1 MDINIVEVYK
11 QSNSKIEVI
20 EKLARDTGKTIPEI
34 FVELS
39 EAKCCDGR
47 FFRQGRYAK
56 EWNEAKKIM
65 KENNLKRAAEATTSF
80 SNLKAENERLR
91 KQIEELKSSEPLKVS
106 VSEEEFEKLKEELE
120 KYQQNSQ
127 IVAIDSEVP
136 DSYKKT
142 IDAQKQEIDKL
153 NAAIEERDKSYQEAV
168 QQMQEENNA
177 SDKVIEQLRSEIEQ
191 LKTAN
196 ASAHDAFAKL
206 DDEKSDSDALIEDLN
221 NMIILRESQIE
232 ELNRKIEHLKVSDF
246 NATTDSMVLESKL
259 KTEEEKNA
267 KLMERIRGLEEEN
280 EELRCTNCADDIKR
294 QLAETTQNYNEAMLI
309 TRKLE
314 EQIKFLEDEKEGD
327 GLIIVDQAKKTAE
340 LERKLAK
347 AERFVLNHFLYEVQ
361 Q

>member
-11 QSNSKIEVI
+11 QSNSKLEVI

-65 KENNLKRAAEATTSF
+65 KELNLKRAAEATTSF
-80 SNLKAENERLR
+80 SDLKKENERLR
-91 KQIEELKSSEPLKVS
+91 KQIEELKSNEPLKVS
-106 VSEEEFEKLKEELE
+106 VSEEEFEKLKEELA
-120 KYQQNSQ
+120 KYQENSQ

-136 DSYKKT
+136 ESYQKT
-142 IDAQKQEIDKL
+142 IDTQKEEIDKL

-168 QQMQEENNA
+168 QQMQEEND
-177 SDKVIEQLRSEIEQ
+177 S
-191 LKTAN
+191 AN
-196 ASAHDAFAKL
+196 
-206 DDEKSDSDALIEDLN
+206 ALIEDFRN
-221 NMIILRESQIE
+221 VVQLREDE
-232 ELNRKIEHLKVSDF
+232 VKELNAVIEKKEASIQHLLSENADLKKSLDHHKVSDF
-246 NATTDSMVLESKL
+246 NATTDNMVLESKL

-309 TRKLE
+309 NKKLE

-327 GLIIVDQAKKTAE
+327 TLIIVDQAKKTAE

>member
-11 QSNSKIEVI
+11 QSNSKLEVI

-80 SNLKAENERLR
+80 SNLKAENEKLR
-91 KQIEELKSSEPLKVS
+91 KQIEELKSNEPLKVS
-106 VSEEEFEKLKEELE
+106 VSEEEFEKLKAELE
-120 KYQQNSQ
+120 KYQENSQ

-136 DSYKKT
+136 DSYQKT
-142 IDAQKQEIDKL
+142 IDTQKEEIDKL
-153 NAAIEERDKSYQEAV
+153 NKKIDSLKIASSVTHAELDELRTK
-168 QQMQEENNA
+168 NA
-177 SDKVIEQLRSEIEQ
+177 ELHSEVEQ

-196 ASAHDAFAKL
+196 ASAHDAFTKL

-221 NMIILRESQIE
+221 QMIMLRESQIE
-232 ELNRKIEHLKVSDF
+232 ELNKKIEHLKVSDF
-246 NATTDSMVLESKL
+246 NATTDSMVLDSKL
-259 KTEEEKNA
+259 KAAEDKNA
-267 KLMERIRGLEEEN
+267 KLLERIRGLEEEN

-309 TRKLE
+309 NKKLE
-314 EQIKFLEDEKEGD
+314 EQIKLLEDEKEGD

>member
-1 MDINIVEVYK
+1 MDINIVETYK
-11 QSNSKIEVI
+11 QASSKLEVI
-20 EKLARDTGKTIPEI
+20 DRLARETGKTVPEI

-80 SNLKAENERLR
+80 SDLKAENERLR
-91 KQIEELKSSEPLKVS
+91 KQIEELKSNEPLKVS
-106 VSEEEFEKLKEELE
+106 VSEEEFEKLKAELE
-120 KYQQNSQ
+120 KYQENSQ
-127 IVAIDSEVP
+127 IVAIDSEIP

-142 IDAQKQEIDKL
+142 IDAQKEEIDKL

-168 QQMQEENNA
+168 QQMQEEND
-177 SDKVIEQLRSEIEQ
+177 S
-191 LKTAN
+191 AN
-196 ASAHDAFAKL
+196 
-206 DDEKSDSDALIEDLN
+206 ALIEDLRSVVQ
-221 NMIILRESQIE
+221 LREDEVKELKEVIE
-232 ELNRKIEHLKVSDF
+232 KKEASIQHLLSENADLKKSLDHHKVSDF
-246 NATTDSMVLESKL
+246 NSTTDNMVLESKL

-267 KLMERIRGLEEEN
+267 KLLERIRGLEEEN
-280 EELRCTNCADDIKR
+280 EELKCTNCADDIKR
-294 QLAETTQNYNEAMLI
+294 QLAETTQNYNEAMII